1 MRNREGINTSAVFG
15 FIKFL
20 NDIIR
25 NERPDLLGVA
35 FDPGGPTFRSEI
47 YPLYKANR
55 EETPEDIRQSV
66 PYIKEILSAMGIPI
80 LQVSGYE
87 ADDVIG
93 TLSVKGAEAGYDVFM
108 VTPDKDYGQLVQ
120 PNVHIYKQQKG
131 ADEIEIIGMDEIFK
145 HYGIEDPKLII
156 DILALWG
163 DAADNIPGVPG
174 IGEKSAIKLVSQFG
188 TIEHI
193 LSDTSKL
200 KGKQRENIEA
210 CREQLSLSKRL
221 AAIDLNVPI
230 EFDAESLKVKC
241 PNCAKLTEIYKQLNF
256 NMFLRELESMCGILE
271 SISNGDSVQ
280 RDLFGS
286 VVQEKR
292 DVVVEKTTSTQGSL
306 FGEDAPSVY
315 RTIESTSHR
324 YTLVADDLQFEAMLI
339 DIERYESICL
349 DTETT
354 GLDPFSAKLVGISLA
369 VREHEA
375 YYVVLPLD
383 NPEVARHRLDKLK
396 PLLENNKIKK
406 IGQNLKF
413 DYMVLRNNDVR
424 LRGVFLDTMIMHYL
438 INPESRHNMDFLAKT
453 YLNYS
458 PIPIEDIIG
467 RGTKQLSME
476 MVSTDKVGNYS
487 AEDADI
493 TLQLYGVL
501 WNELS
506 KLGLDSLYLDVE
518 EPLISVLGDI
528 ELNGVKLDVAVLRD
542 YEVQLEY
549 RIAVLESEIR
559 MMADLPTL
567 NINSSKQLGEIL
579 FEKLQLDPKPK
590 RTKTKQYST
599 DEEYLQSLSDKHPII
614 ELILEYRGLRKLMNT
629 YVTALPQMINPVT
642 GRIHTSFNQA
652 VTATGRLSS
661 TDPNLQNIPVR
672 DDDGREIRK
681 AFVPS
686 DAEHVLVAADYS
698 QVELRIMA
706 SLSGD
711 QELISAF
718 LQDKDIH
725 TSTAAKIYHTQ
736 ESEVSREQRR
746 RAKTANFG
754 IIYGISVFG
763 LSQRLAIP
771 RSEAKTL
778 IDGYFS
784 TYPGVR
790 EYMESAIS
798 QAKQSG
804 FVTTIFGRRRLL
816 PDINSGNATVRGLAE
831 RNAVNAPIQGSAAD
845 IMKIAMVRV
854 ARRFEQENLKSKL
867 ILQVHDELIV
877 DALKSELPRVEQI
890 LKTEME
896 SAAKLAVPLT
906 VEVGVGENWLDA
918 H

>member
-1 MRNREGINTSAVFG
+1 
-15 FIKFL
+15 
-20 NDIIR
+20 
-25 NERPDLLGVA
+25 
-35 FDPGGPTFRSEI
+35 
-47 YPLYKANR
+47 
-55 EETPEDIRQSV
+55 
-66 PYIKEILSAMGIPI
+66 
-80 LQVSGYE
+80 
-87 ADDVIG
+87 
-93 TLSVKGAEAGYDVFM
+93 
-108 VTPDKDYGQLVQ
+108 
-120 PNVHIYKQQKG
+120 
-131 ADEIEIIGMDEIFK
+131 
-145 HYGIEDPKLII
+145 
-156 DILALWG
+156 
-163 DAADNIPGVPG
+163 
-174 IGEKSAIKLVSQFG
+174 
-188 TIEHI
+188 
-193 LSDTSKL
+193 
-200 KGKQRENIEA
+200 
-210 CREQLSLSKRL
+210 
-221 AAIDLNVPI
+221 
-230 EFDAESLKVKC
+230 
-241 PNCAKLTEIYKQLNF
+241 
-256 NMFLRELESMCGILE
+256 
-271 SISNGDSVQ
+271 
-280 RDLFGS
+280 
-286 VVQEKR
+286 
-292 DVVVEKTTSTQGSL
+292 
-306 FGEDAPSVY
+306 
-315 RTIESTSHR
+315 
-324 YTLVADDLQFEAMLI
+324 VADDLQFEAMLI

-528 ELNGVKLDVAVLRD
+528 ELNGVKLDAAVLRD

-771 RSEAKTL
+771 RSEAKSL

-854 ARRFEQENLKSKL
+854 ARRFDQENLKSKL